1 MNRNISTLKQ
11 TLQEF
16 HRWLKQKATEQSHAK
31 MRLARMEQ
39 ALKL

>member
-1 MNRNISTLKQ
+1 MKQ

-16 HRWLKQKATEQSHAK
+16 HRWLGQKASEQSRAK
-31 MRLARMEQ
+31 TKLARMEQ